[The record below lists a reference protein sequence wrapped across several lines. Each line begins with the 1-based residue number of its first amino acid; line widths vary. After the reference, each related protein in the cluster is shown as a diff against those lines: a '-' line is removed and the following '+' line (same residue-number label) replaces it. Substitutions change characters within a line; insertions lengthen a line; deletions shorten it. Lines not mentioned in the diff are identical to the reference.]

1 MGRIYDNTISVDA
14 DGNATISG
22 DLTVNGDTAT
32 ISTTNS
38 VISDKII
45 ELANGTSGTPSGDSG
60 IVVERGSSNNVFI
73 GWDESEDKV
82 TIGTGTFTGAT
93 TGDLSLTDAALK
105 TGAITSSG
113 VVTATGFTIGSA
125 VINEA
130 ELETIDT
137 ITAGTVAASKA
148 VVVDANKDASGFR
161 NVTLTGE
168 LDAATL
174 DISGDADIDG
184 TLEAD
189 AITVDGT
196 ALAEYISDTVG
207 AMVGSNTETGI
218 TVTYQDADNTIDF
231 VLDQV
236 TSLGTITQ
244 DTVTFDSANSQDPLL
259 IIKNTTNDA
268 NGARLRFV
276 KDKGAAGAD
285 NDVAGLIEFYADDD
299 NQDQVLFGKIEGI
312 VADASNGAE
321 GGSISLS
328 VATHDG
334 EIQPGFTIQDGSA
347 EDEIDVFVANGT
359 SSVTTIAGDVK
370 LDGAGLKIKEAANAP
385 ADTAA
390 YGQLWVKNETP
401 CELYFTTDAGDDI
414 QLTDGTSAAGGGGGS
429 VSNDD
434 ANLILAI
441 QSFS

>member
-347 EDEIDVFVANGT
+347 EDEIDVFIANGT

>member
-334 EIQPGFTIQDGSA
+334 EIQPGLTIQDGSA
-347 EDEIDVFVANGT
+347 EDEIDVFIANGT

-370 LDGAGLKIKEAANAP
+370 LDGAGLKIKEAPNAP

>member
-347 EDEIDVFVANGT
+347 EDEIDVFIANGT

-370 LDGAGLKIKEAANAP
+370 LDGAGLKIKEAPNAP